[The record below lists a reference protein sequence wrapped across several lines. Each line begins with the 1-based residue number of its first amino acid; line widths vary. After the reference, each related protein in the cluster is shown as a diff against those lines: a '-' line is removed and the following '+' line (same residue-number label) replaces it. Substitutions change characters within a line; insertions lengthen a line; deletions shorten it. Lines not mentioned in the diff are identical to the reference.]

1 MRLVDTAMVSVLLSD
16 PLGALNVELL
26 DVHVAIS
33 ICAGVVY
40 ISTDFNRSS
49 RFDHLL
55 QNNVLLWLCL
65 ILL

>member
-1 MRLVDTAMVSVLLSD
+1 MRLVDTVMSVLLSY
-16 PLGALNVELL
+16 PFGALNVELL

-55 QNNVLLWLCL
+55 KDNVLLWLSL